1 MSELMEI
8 TPAGLPIGSKRRDF
22 DAVFFEGLGEKNE
35 SIFRCDE
42 SSTVALVFRFLGE
55 GEGVRGGRDL
65 NPSGSFA
72 KGEEAV
78 SGAGSRFISS

>member
-1 MSELMEI
+1 MEI
-8 TPAGLPIGSKRRDF
+8 TPAGLPVRSKRRDF
-22 DAVFFEGLGEKNE
+22 DAVTFEGLKYE

-55 GEGVRGGRDL
+55 GEGVRGGVRGGRDL
-65 NPSGSFA
+65 NRGGFFA

-78 SGAGSRFISS
+78 SGTGSRFISS